1 MPPGHERRAKPLEW
15 LPRAWSSYAAT
26 LAHIADEDRSAAQSV
41 KDRVDRSLTQI
52 AAFPDIGTPGL
63 SRGARRFPIPNT
75 GHVIN
80 YRVTRDSIRIVLW
93 YRARQQKLS

>member
-15 LPRAWSSYAAT
+15 LPRAWISYCAT
-26 LAHIADEDRSAAQSV
+26 LAHIANEDLSAAQKV
-41 KDRVDRSLTQI
+41 KDRVERSLTQI

-63 SRGARRFPIPNT
+63 PRGARRFAIPNT

-80 YRVTRDSIRIVLW
+80 YRVTRDAICIVLW
-93 YRARQQKLS
+93 YRARQQKRL